1 MKWVLVFHLIHLLR
15 VIPLLSL
22 IQSIRQHIYIYVLSA
37 QLSMIKSM
45 TMASVLCMTSGIGD
59 STLRAFELPNPS

>member
-1 MKWVLVFHLIHLLR
+1 MKWVLAFHLIHLLG
-15 VIPLLSL
+15 VIPLSL
-22 IQSIRQHIYIYVLSA
+22 IQNIRKQHIYIYVLSG

>member
-1 MKWVLVFHLIHLLR
+1 MKWVLAFHLIHLLR
-15 VIPLLSL
+15 VIPLSL

>member
-1 MKWVLVFHLIHLLR
+1 MKWVLAFHLIHLLG
-15 VIPLLSL
+15 VIPFSLSE
-22 IQSIRQHIYIYVLSA
+22 SKRKHIYSFVLSG